1 MNKHINQLIQI
12 QEMEITLREN
22 EIIHKNR
29 DTEETANEITANIE
43 EMKKS
48 LPSDIL
54 GILERVHPRYEVFV
68 SPMIN
73 DSCTGCFMKIP
84 VADAIAVKNPHQWSV
99 CPNCNRFLYADDK
112 PMSRPD
118 KSVAH
123 YKGVAKFS
131 SLDLMMPDLKSSTHA
146 EVLEEMA
153 TLAGECGFVEDA
165 AEFSKALLHREAL
178 CSTAVGSE
186 LAFPHARG
194 IKACGLTLA
203 VGLSKTGIDF
213 GDGEVVKLVF
223 ASAVPTQA
231 SMFYMD
237 MVSKLAKYF
246 GKPENAAKMLEC
258 ETAEDMWKIMVKIGR

>member
-22 EIIHKNR
+22 EIIHKDK
-29 DTEETANEITANIE
+29 DTEETAKQISANIE
-43 EMKKS
+43 EMQKS
-48 LPSDIL
+48 LPEDIL
-54 GILERVHPRYEVFV
+54 HILDRIKSRYEVFV

-84 VADAIAVKNPHQWSV
+84 VSEAITVKNVHQWSV

-112 PMSRPD
+112 PFSRPD
-118 KSVAH
+118 DSVAH

-131 SLDLMMPDLKSSTHA
+131 SLDLMMPDLKSTTHA
-146 EVLEEMA
+146 EVLEEMGHK
-153 TLAGECGFVEDA
+153 AGECGFVENG
-165 AEFSKALLHREAL
+165 AEFEKALLQREAL
-178 CSTAVGSE
+178 CSTAVGSGI
-186 LAFPHARG
+186 AFPHARG
-194 IKACGLTLA
+194 VKACGVTLA
-203 VGLSKTGIDF
+203 VGVSKNGIDF
-213 GDGEVVKLVF
+213 GDEETVKLLF

-246 GKPENAAKMLEC
+246 GKQENIDKLLEC
-258 ETAEDMWKIMVKIGR
+258 DTADEMWKIMVKIGR